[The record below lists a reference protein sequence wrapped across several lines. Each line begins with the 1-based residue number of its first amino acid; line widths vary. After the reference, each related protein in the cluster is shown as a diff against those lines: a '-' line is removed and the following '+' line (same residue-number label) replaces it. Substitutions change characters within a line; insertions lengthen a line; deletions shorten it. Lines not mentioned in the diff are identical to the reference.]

1 MTPSQE
7 LMSDKKRSTQ
17 SEEELFQFEA
27 VFDYATIGMIIVNSK
42 GQITNFNRCAEEQ
55 FGYQKKEILSQPI
68 EILLP
73 SQIKSHHEHLRDGYI
88 KSPTNRPMG
97 SGRDLFAKRKDG
109 TIFPVEISLSHFKR
123 DDQSFIIA
131 FIIDISVRKQNEAL
145 LEESSRKIRESNAEL
160 EQKVD
165 GRTKMLRETMAELE
179 ASKEDL
185 NEALKKEREL
195 GDLKSRFVTLASHEF
210 RTPLSAI
217 LSSAS
222 LIDKYPKE
230 ADHNKR
236 KKHVDRIKEAVRT
249 MRDILED
256 FLSLGKLEEGQI
268 DVCMELISNDDL
280 KEDLMKVVS
289 GLEQLTKSGQKIKV
303 ECRLTEHV
311 KVDKKLLANIIS
323 NLLSNAIKF
332 SPEHSTINLA
342 CLIEN
347 DHLVISVKDAG
358 IGISEED
365 QRHLFERFFRAKNA
379 SNIQGTGL
387 GLNIVV
393 KYLELMEGK
402 IKCESK
408 INEGST
414 FTIYI
419 PQ

>member
-1 MTPSQE
+1 
-7 LMSDKKRSTQ
+7 MSDKERSTQ
-17 SEEELFQFEA
+17 SEEKLFQFEA

-55 FGYQKKEILSQPI
+55 FGYQKKEILSQSI

-73 SQIKSHHEHLRDGYI
+73 DQIKSHHEHLRDGYI

-123 DDQSFIIA
+123 DEQSFIIA

-289 GLEQLTKSGQKIKV
+289 RLEQLTKSGQKIKV

-347 DHLVISVKDAG
+347 GHLVISVKDAG

-402 IKCESK
+402 INCESK

>member
-1 MTPSQE
+1 MHH
-7 LMSDKKRSTQ
+7 KKHSTQ
-17 SEEELFQFEA
+17 RDEESFQFEA
-27 VFDYATIGMIIVNSK
+27 VFDYATIGLIIVNSR

-55 FGYQKKEILSQPI
+55 FGYQKEEILGQPI

-73 SQIKSHHEHLRDGYI
+73 GQIKSHHEHLRDGYI
-88 KSPTNRPMG
+88 KSPDNRPMG
-97 SGRDLFAKRKDG
+97 SGRDLFAKRKDD
-109 TIFPVEISLSHFKR
+109 TIFPVEISLSHFKK
-123 DDQSFIIA
+123 DDQLFIIA
-131 FIIDISVRKQNEAL
+131 FIIDISIRKRIEKQL
-145 LEESSRKIRESNAEL
+145 KESLRKIRESNAEL

-179 ASKEDL
+179 ASKENL

-195 GDLKSRFVTLASHEF
+195 GNLKSRFVTLASHEF

-230 ADHNKR
+230 ADHSKR
-236 KKHVDRIKEAVRT
+236 KKHVDRIMEAVRN

-268 DVCMELISNDDL
+268 DVNREVVSNDALREDL
-280 KEDLMKVVS
+280 KKVIG
-289 GLEQLTKSGQKIKV
+289 GLEQLTKSGQKINI
-303 ECRLTEHV
+303 ECNFAENV
-311 KVDKKLLANIIS
+311 KVDKKLLANIVS

-332 SPEHSTINLA
+332 SPEHSIIFLT
-342 CLIEN
+342 CKVEN
-347 DHLVISVKDAG
+347 NHLVISIIDAG

-365 QRHLFERFFRAKNA
+365 QKHLFERFFRAKNA

-402 IKCESK
+402 IACESK
-408 INEGST
+408 VNEGST
-414 FTIYI
+414 FTVYI